1 MKSFQAHLATISERT
16 VTEHSSPKNA
26 KEDIHEKPIR
36 YQVPAKLGSKVKTL
50 KGKCL
55 DHFKF

>member
-26 KEDIHEKPIR
+26 KEEIQKKPNQ
-36 YQVPAKLGSKVKTL
+36 YQLPAKLRSKVKTL
-50 KGKCL
+50 KGKYL
-55 DHFKF
+55 DHFEF